1 MVVSDLFKVM
11 SETQQVDIY
20 SLENGVF
27 MFTGASRDIT
37 RSCMDSEVKNVF
49 TNKDLLVIEVEQFDV
64 EQ

>member
-1 MVVSDLFKVM
+1 MLVSDLFRVM

-37 RSCMDSEVKNVF
+37 LSCMDSEVKNIF
-49 TNKDLLVIEVEQFDV
+49 TNNDSLVIEVE
-64 EQ
+64 